1 MSPLLEIR
9 NLTVEFG
16 PVGRAFAAVK
26 GVDLTLDRGEL
37 LGVVGESGSGKSVSM
52 LALMGLV
59 EAPGRVSAD
68 VLRFDGHDLLKL
80 PPKERRKIVGRDM
93 AMIFQDPMTSLNPA
107 YTVGYQIL
115 ETLKV
120 HQPGSKAQMRER
132 ALELLKLVEIPDPES
147 RLRAF
152 PHQLSGGMS
161 QRVMIAMALACA
173 PKLLIADEPTTAL
186 DVTIQAQV
194 LDLLVRLPREQ
205 HMALILITH
214 DLALLAEHARRIA
227 VMYAGEVVETQ
238 TVPTLFEQPHHPYT
252 AALMASIPEASRGA
266 RRLPTLAG
274 VVPGM
279 HDRPTGCLL
288 SPRCPNVR
296 HNCHVDHPELYPM
309 PDGGTARC
317 MYPLNV
323 VAQEAVQ

>member
-1 MSPLLEIR
+1 MSLLEIR

-16 PVGRAFAAVK
+16 TKEHPFAAVQ

-37 LGVVGESGSGKSVSM
+37 LGIVGESGSGKSVSM

-59 EAPGRVSAD
+59 EVPGRVSAD
-68 VLRFDGHDLLKL
+68 VLRFDGKDLLTL
-80 PPKERRKIVGRDM
+80 APRERRRIVGRDM

-107 YTVGYQIL
+107 YTVGFQIV

-120 HQPGSKAQMRER
+120 HQNDSRARLRER

-147 RLRAF
+147 RLQAY

-161 QRVMIAMALACA
+161 QRVMIAMALACS

-194 LDLLVRLPREQ
+194 LELLVNLQRR
-205 HMALILITH
+205 HDMALILITH

-238 TVPTLFEQPHHPYT
+238 RIPALFERPHHPYT
-252 AALMASIPEASRGA
+252 EALLASIPEASRGA
-266 RRLPTLAG
+266 KRLPTLAG
-274 VVPGM
+274 MVPGLF
-279 HDRPTGCLL
+279 DRPRGCLL
-288 SPRCPNVR
+288 SPRCPYVQESCR
-296 HNCHVDHPELYPM
+296 ATHPGLDPM
-309 PDGGTARC
+309 PHGGAARC
-317 MYPLNV
+317 LFPLNL
-323 VAQEAVQ
+323 AAS